1 MLIHPGQG
9 FELKSDKIF
18 SSRGKGRPGHANN
31 PCMIE
36 LIDRRAV
43 VSTSH
48 FLPR

>member
-18 SSRGKGRPGHANN
+18 SSRGKGRPGHVNN

-43 VSTSH
+43 VNSIS
-48 FLPR
+48 FPA